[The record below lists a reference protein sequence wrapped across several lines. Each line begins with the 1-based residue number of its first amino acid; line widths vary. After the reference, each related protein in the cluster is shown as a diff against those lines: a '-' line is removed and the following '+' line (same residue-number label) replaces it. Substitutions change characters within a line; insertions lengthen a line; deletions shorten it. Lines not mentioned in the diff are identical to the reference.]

1 MAAEP
6 NLYWNL
12 RRYRSRNYS
21 KARDLTQFCLSND
34 FKPHSQKGGGERFRI
49 LISTCDD
56 LPMSAESQL
65 RQLQMQDD
73 ASLRADVRALGELL
87 GQSLIRQE
95 GKALF
100 DLVERVRAAVRSG
113 SAEAELKSVNVEQAE
128 QLVRAFSTYFH
139 LANVAEQVHRSRV
152 LAKEREESGS
162 WIAQAI
168 GKIEKARESGY
179 EFTVD
184 DLKNWLD
191 GFSVRPVFTAH
202 PTEASR
208 RSVLNKL
215 ALISDLLETA
225 NSKRKESRLSEAIDL
240 LWQTDELRVERPLV
254 IDEAV
259 NALYYLDDLF
269 RFTIPEVLEEFANE
283 ISKLGV
289 EIPPNA
295 KPLSFGTWIGGDRD
309 GNPNVT
315 PDVTRETIVVQVGH
329 AIRVI
334 TEAMSKLRQ
343 SLSVS
348 TRIIEVSDELRE
360 SVEKDLANIP
370 EFEPRYRRL
379 NAREPYRLKTTA
391 IVHKLELTR
400 KRHAAG
406 APHVPGR
413 DYDNTQELLDDLY
426 VMRDSLL
433 RNRGE
438 LIAHGELERVIRV
451 VNAFGL
457 IHATMDVREHS
468 QMHHAAISNFGI
480 DSNYPNLSPEQRF
493 DILISELSTSALRA
507 PKGLD
512 TQSAKTLDTFKAIHE
527 LITQFGPEV
536 IETYIISMTKSPAD
550 VIAAVVLAKEAG
562 LIDIQNNVAKI
573 GFVPLL
579 ETVAELR
586 AADSILDK
594 LLSNPIYRK
603 LISLRDDVQEVM
615 LGYSDS
621 NKDAG
626 IATSQWE
633 IHQAQRRLRDTAMKY
648 GVKLRL
654 FHGRGGSV
662 GRGGGPTY
670 DALIAL
676 PWGSLDGQIK
686 MTEQGEV
693 ISDKYSIP
701 MLARENVELTL
712 AAALEATVL
721 NRGPRQPKEA
731 LTKWNDCMETIS
743 ENAFQRYRGL
753 VTHPDLPSYFYASTP
768 VEQLGDMFLGSR
780 PSRRQGANDG
790 IENLRAIPWVFGW
803 TQSRQIVPGWYGVGS
818 GLKAARES
826 GKASVLKEML
836 SDWHF
841 FKTFIS
847 NVEMTMAKTDMKMAE
862 HYVKTL
868 VPVELH
874 HFFHDIKAEFEL
886 TSREI
891 NELRGNDN
899 LLGDQPLLARTLQI
913 RDQYLAPLHMMQVNL
928 LERVRQAGESSDP
941 SLRRALLLTINGVA
955 LGLRNT
961 G

>member
-1 MAAEP
+1 
-6 NLYWNL
+6 
-12 RRYRSRNYS
+12 
-21 KARDLTQFCLSND
+21 
-34 FKPHSQKGGGERFRI
+34 
-49 LISTCDD
+49 
-56 LPMSAESQL
+56 MSAESQL

-73 ASLRADVRALGELL
+73 ASLRSDVRALGELL
-87 GQSLIRQE
+87 GKSLIRQE
-95 GKALF
+95 GPALL
-100 DLVERVRAAVRSG
+100 DLVEKVRAAVRNG
-113 SAEAELKSVNVEQAE
+113 QGEAELKVVSVDQAV

-152 LAKEREESGS
+152 LENKRTESGS

-168 GKIEKARESGY
+168 NKIEAAKKSGH
-179 EFTVD
+179 EIKLE
-184 DLKNWLD
+184 DLKSWLAD
-191 GFSVRPVFTAH
+191 FSVRPVFTAH

-215 ALISDLLETA
+215 ALISDLLEAPA
-225 NSKRKESRLSEAIDL
+225 NRARDARLSEAIDL

-269 RFTIPEVLEEFANE
+269 RLTVPDVLDDFAHEVAR
-283 ISKLGV
+283 LGV
-289 EIPPNA
+289 TIEPTA

-315 PDVTRETIVVQVGH
+315 ADVTRETIVIQVGH

-334 TEAMSKLRQ
+334 SEALSQLRQ

-348 TRIIEVSDELRE
+348 TRIINVSQELKN
-360 SVEKDLANIP
+360 SVEQDLANIP
-370 EFEPRYRRL
+370 EFEARYRRL

-391 IVHKLELTR
+391 IVHRLELTR

-413 DYDNTQELLDDLY
+413 DYANTDELLADLNL
-426 VMRDSLL
+426 MRDSLMA
-433 RNRGE
+433 NHGE
-438 LIAHGELERVIRV
+438 LIATGELERIIRTIS
-451 VNAFGL
+451 AFGL

-468 QMHHAAISNFGI
+468 QMHHAALANFGI
-480 DSNYPNLSPEQRF
+480 SVDYASKEPGTRF
-493 DILISELSTSALRA
+493 DLLISELENQTPRS
-507 PKGLD
+507 PENLD
-512 TQSAKTLDTFKAIHE
+512 DQSAKTLDTFKAINE
-527 LITQFGPEV
+527 LISQFGPEV
-536 IETYIISMTKSPAD
+536 IETYIISMTKHPED
-550 VIAAVVLAKEAG
+550 LLAAVVLAKEAG
-562 LIDIQNNVAKI
+562 LININNGVAKI
-573 GFVPLL
+573 GFAPLL

-586 AADSILDK
+586 AADVILEK
-594 LLSNPIYRK
+594 LLANPTYRK
-603 LISLRDDVQEVM
+603 LVSLRGDEQEVM

-633 IHQAQRRLRDTAMKY
+633 IHQAQRRLRDVAIKY

-701 MLARENVELTL
+701 TLARENVELTL

-721 NRGPRQPKEA
+721 NRGPRQSEENLKQ
-731 LTKWNDCMETIS
+731 WNECMELIS
-743 ENAFQRYRGL
+743 ENSFQKYRNL
-753 VTHPDLPSYFYASTP
+753 VSHQDLPAYFYSSTP

-803 TQSRQIVPGWYGVGS
+803 TQSRQIVPGWYGVGT
-818 GLKAARES
+818 GLKAARAA
-826 GKASVLKEML
+826 GQVKVLKQML
-836 SDWHF
+836 EEWHF

-847 NVEMTMAKTDMKMAE
+847 NVEMTMAKTDLKMAQ
-862 HYVKTL
+862 HYVNTL
-868 VPVELH
+868 VPAELR
-874 HFFHDIKAEFEL
+874 HFFADIKAEFEL
-886 TSREI
+886 TSQEI
-891 NELRGNDN
+891 NALRGNED

-928 LERVRQAGESSDP
+928 LERVRTAGDDADP
-941 SLRRALLLTINGVA
+941 LLRRALLLTINGVA

>member
-1 MAAEP
+1 
-6 NLYWNL
+6 
-12 RRYRSRNYS
+12 
-21 KARDLTQFCLSND
+21 
-34 FKPHSQKGGGERFRI
+34 
-49 LISTCDD
+49 
-56 LPMSAESQL
+56 MSAESQL

-73 ASLRADVRALGELL
+73 ASLRSDVRALGELL
-87 GQSLIRQE
+87 GKSLIRQE
-95 GKALF
+95 GPALL
-100 DLVERVRAAVRSG
+100 DLVEKVRAAVRNG
-113 SAEAELKSVNVEQAE
+113 QGEAELKVVSVDQAV

-152 LAKEREESGS
+152 LENKRTESGS
-162 WIAQAI
+162 WIAQAVN
-168 GKIEKARESGY
+168 KIEAAKKSGH
-179 EFTVD
+179 EIKLE
-184 DLKNWLD
+184 DLKSWLAD
-191 GFSVRPVFTAH
+191 FSVRPVFTAH

-215 ALISDLLETA
+215 ALISDLLEAPA
-225 NSKRKESRLSEAIDL
+225 NRARDARLSEAIDL

-269 RFTIPEVLEEFANE
+269 RLTVPDVLDDFAHEVAR
-283 ISKLGV
+283 LGV
-289 EIPPNA
+289 TIEPTA

-315 PDVTRETIVVQVGH
+315 ADVTRETIVIQVGH

-334 TEAMSKLRQ
+334 SEALSQLRQ

-348 TRIIEVSDELRE
+348 TRITNVSQELKD
-360 SVEKDLANIP
+360 SVEQDLANIP
-370 EFEPRYRRL
+370 EFEARYRRL

-391 IVHKLELTR
+391 IVHRLELTR

-413 DYDNTQELLDDLY
+413 DYANTDELLADLNL
-426 VMRDSLL
+426 MRDSLMA
-433 RNRGE
+433 NHGE
-438 LIAHGELERVIRV
+438 LIATGELERIIRTIS
-451 VNAFGL
+451 AFGL

-468 QMHHAAISNFGI
+468 QMHHAALANFGI
-480 DSNYPNLSPEQRF
+480 SVDYASKEPGTRF
-493 DILISELSTSALRA
+493 DLLISELENQTPRS
-507 PKGLD
+507 PENLD
-512 TQSAKTLDTFKAIHE
+512 DQSAKTLDTFKAINE
-527 LITQFGPEV
+527 LISQFGPEV
-536 IETYIISMTKSPAD
+536 IETYIISMTKHPED
-550 VIAAVVLAKEAG
+550 LLAAVVLAKEAG
-562 LIDIQNNVAKI
+562 LININNGVAKI
-573 GFVPLL
+573 GFAPLL

-586 AADSILDK
+586 AADVILEK
-594 LLSNPIYRK
+594 LLANPTYRK
-603 LISLRDDVQEVM
+603 LVSLRGDEQEVM

-633 IHQAQRRLRDTAMKY
+633 IHQAQRRLRDVAIKY

-701 MLARENVELTL
+701 TLARENVELTL

-721 NRGPRQPKEA
+721 NRGPRQSEENLKQ
-731 LTKWNDCMETIS
+731 WNECMELIS
-743 ENAFQRYRGL
+743 ENSFQKYRNL
-753 VTHPDLPSYFYASTP
+753 VSHQDLPAYFYSSTP

-803 TQSRQIVPGWYGVGS
+803 TQSRQIVPGWYGVGT
-818 GLKAARES
+818 GLKAARAA
-826 GKASVLKEML
+826 GQVKVLKQML
-836 SDWHF
+836 EEWHF

-847 NVEMTMAKTDMKMAE
+847 NVEMTMAKTDLKMAQ
-862 HYVKTL
+862 HYVDTL
-868 VPVELH
+868 VPAELR
-874 HFFHDIKAEFEL
+874 HFFADIKAEFEL
-886 TSREI
+886 TSQEI
-891 NELRGNDN
+891 NALRGNED

-928 LERVRQAGESSDP
+928 LERVRTAGDDADP
-941 SLRRALLLTINGVA
+941 LLRRALLLTINGVA

>member
-1 MAAEP
+1 
-6 NLYWNL
+6 
-12 RRYRSRNYS
+12 
-21 KARDLTQFCLSND
+21 
-34 FKPHSQKGGGERFRI
+34 
-49 LISTCDD
+49 
-56 LPMSAESQL
+56 MSAESQL

-73 ASLRADVRALGELL
+73 ASLRSDVRGLGELL
-87 GQSLIRQE
+87 GKSLIRQE
-95 GKALF
+95 GKDLF
-100 DLVERVRAAVRSG
+100 DLVEKVRAAVRSG
-113 SAEAELKSVNVEQAE
+113 HGESELKNVSVDQAV

-152 LAKEREESGS
+152 LENERAESGS
-162 WIAQAI
+162 WIAQAVD
-168 GKIEKARESGY
+168 KIEAAKKSGI
-179 EFTVD
+179 EFKLE
-184 DLKNWLD
+184 DLKDWLAD
-191 GFSVRPVFTAH
+191 FSVRPVFTAH

-208 RSVLNKL
+208 RSVLSKL
-215 ALISDLLETA
+215 ALISDLLEA
-225 NSKRKESRLSEAIDL
+225 PAGRVRDARLSEAIDL

-269 RFTIPEVLEEFANE
+269 RLTVPEVLDDFATE
-283 ISKLGV
+283 VARLGV
-289 EIPPNA
+289 TISPTA

-334 TEAMSKLRQ
+334 SEAMSKLRQ

-348 TRIIEVSDELRE
+348 TRIINVSQELKD
-360 SVEKDLANIP
+360 SVEKDLSNIP
-370 EFEPRYRRL
+370 EFEARYRRL

-413 DYDNTQELLDDLY
+413 DYANTDELLADLNL
-426 VMRDSLL
+426 MRDSLL
-433 RNRGE
+433 ENHGE
-438 LIAHGELERVIRV
+438 LIARGELERIIRTV
-451 VNAFGL
+451 TAFGL

-468 QMHHAAISNFGI
+468 QMHHAALANFGI
-480 DSNYPNLSPEQRF
+480 AADYANQEPEKRF
-493 DILISELSTSALRA
+493 DLLISELESQTLRA
-507 PKGLD
+507 PKNLD
-512 TQSAKTLDTFKAIHE
+512 AQSAKTLDTFRAINE
-527 LITQFGPEV
+527 LIAQFGPEV
-536 IETYIISMTKSPAD
+536 IETYIISMTKQPED
-550 VIAAVVLAKEAG
+550 LLAAAVLAKEAG
-562 LIDIQNNVAKI
+562 LIDIKAGVAKI
-573 GFVPLL
+573 GFAPLL

-586 AADSILDK
+586 AADVILEK
-594 LLSNPIYRK
+594 LLANPTYRK
-603 LISLRDDVQEVM
+603 LVSLRNDEQEVM

-633 IHQAQRRLRDTAMKY
+633 IHQAQRRLRDVAMKH

-701 MLARENVELTL
+701 TLARENVELTL

-721 NRGPRQPKEA
+721 NRGPRQSEEH
-731 LTKWNDCMETIS
+731 LRQWNECMELIS
-743 ENAFQRYRGL
+743 ENSFQKYRNL
-753 VTHPDLPSYFYASTP
+753 VSHQDLPAYFYSSTP

-803 TQSRQIVPGWYGVGS
+803 TQSRQIVPGWYGVGT
-818 GLKAARES
+818 GLKAAREA
-826 GKASVLKEML
+826 GKTNVLKQML
-836 SDWHF
+836 EDWHF
-841 FKTFIS
+841 FKTFVS

-862 HYVKTL
+862 HYVNTL
-868 VPVELH
+868 VPTELR
-874 HFFHDIKAEFEL
+874 HFFSDIKAEFEL
-886 TSREI
+886 TRQEI
-891 NELRGNDN
+891 NALRGNQD

-913 RDQYLAPLHMMQVNL
+913 RDQYLAPLHMLQVNL
-928 LERVRQAGESSDP
+928 LERVRAAGDDADP
-941 SLRRALLLTINGVA
+941 LLRRALLLTINGVA